1 MGTTVHSCSPV
12 LPFLLVFPSIVPSF
26 LPPLSPAVPPPLCA
40 ASSLCSFTY
49 LFVCG
54 HLCSSA
60 CMLVALSAHT
70 LRCSSACSADR
81 SASRAASDGK
91 ESGVQKTY
99 AGNQKV
105 SKQAGAGDGEARPRH
120 SEECHYAIAS
130 LTRPDFV
137 VSSLAFACVF
147 WLERSRTRW
156 DILEPS
162 AYAFPMETPGAA
174 SRAHG
179 LETFLSSDRG
189 S

>member
-1 MGTTVHSCSPV
+1 MSRLSLHALIAESAFDVHALINV
-12 LPFLLVFPSIVPSF
+12 II
-26 LPPLSPAVPPPLCA
+26 
-40 ASSLCSFTY
+40 Y

-120 SEECHYAIAS
+120 SEECQYAIAS

-137 VSSLAFACVF
+137 VPSLPFACVL
-147 WLERSRTRW
+147 WLERSRTSW
-156 DILEPS
+156 DVPEPS
-162 AYAFPMETPGAA
+162 RDAFPVETPRGRPA
-174 SRAHG
+174 RAR
-179 LETFLSSDRG
+179 TRNTVTQ
-189 S
+189 